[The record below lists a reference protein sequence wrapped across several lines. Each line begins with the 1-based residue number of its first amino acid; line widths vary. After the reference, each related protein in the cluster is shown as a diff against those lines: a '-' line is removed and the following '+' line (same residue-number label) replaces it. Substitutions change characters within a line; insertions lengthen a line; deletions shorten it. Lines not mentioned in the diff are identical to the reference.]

1 MSEQRKPIF
10 FCLNILFFKISI
22 SYCKPLFCWHSICC
36 VFGVWYFK
44 ISISR
49 RSVKYYVG
57 TIMPFC
63 FFLIYTC
70 LDQKTRNLRFSQA
83 SGANVPISHCCVLL
97 NIGFPSYF
105 NTLFVQINY
114 LYIKISSRMSGHGK
128 MINQF
133 RFWSHF
139 SFGILLNGFHIYL
152 TQFRQMSFKF
162 VPQTF
167 GRAFVQSISFLPFD
181 VIKYAVKFVSVS
193 W

>member
-1 MSEQRKPIF
+1 MTLITILDILGKSHHYYERAERASRNILIFASYSNDSGFKWNIMSEQREQIF
-10 FCLNILFFKISI
+10 FFLNILFFEISI

-36 VFGVWYFK
+36 VFGIWYFK

-63 FFLIYTC
+63 FFVIYTC

-105 NTLFVQINY
+105 
-114 LYIKISSRMSGHGK
+114 
-128 MINQF
+128 
-133 RFWSHF
+133 
-139 SFGILLNGFHIYL
+139 
-152 TQFRQMSFKF
+152 
-162 VPQTF
+162 
-167 GRAFVQSISFLPFD
+167 
-181 VIKYAVKFVSVS
+181 
-193 W
+193 